1 MTSKTI
7 GCMRSRLT
15 LEAPVDFTDDTG
27 GVARSYI
34 VQAVVW
40 GAIMPAAAGD
50 RFVAER
56 MEQTITHSVRLRFRA
71 GLTGA
76 MRLRLGARMF
86 LIHGIENV
94 DERRR
99 FVLCH
104 CEEVRP

>member
-1 MTSKTI
+1 MTRPKVSQ
-7 GCMRSRLT
+7 MRARLT

-27 GVARSYI
+27 GVARSFAT
-34 VQAVVW
+34 QAVLW
-40 GAIMPAAAGD
+40 GAIMPAAASD

-76 MRLRLGARMF
+76 MRLRTGTRVF

-94 DERRR
+94 GERSR
-99 FVLCH
+99 FALCH
-104 CEEVRP
+104 CEEIRP